1 MAIKRLKAWL
11 LSATIICIVLYFTR
25 ERSHYTLPEA
35 ARPRP
40 VAPAVVA
47 PAADAASNTGP
58 PRSRTTFAAMK
69 LPQSPGAKVNSEAHK
84 LAWADDF
91 LPHLAA
97 VAKLPGITL
106 AQARKTCTWG
116 PADKVDFQFDEKADW
131 VVRDRPED
139 EVEAK
144 RREWRQFVREGM
156 IPYGA
161 VQHRF
166 TTQRGLVVLAGNQD
180 TFKRVGLLL
189 RALQRVRSRVAIE
202 VHYYGEAEMTEQ
214 HRQSLSTVWPR
225 IFFNDL
231 SSDDNILRVQKDRP
245 FINYQLKTAALVN
258 SRFQEPLLVDA
269 DNIPVLD
276 PDELWESAAYQSHG
290 TVFWPDIARTYPQDP
305 AWAITNTQ
313 CRMDEYELES
323 GQLLVDKRR
332 YWYHLQLAAWWAT
345 EQGAYWDRILLGDK
359 DLFRFAWH
367 ALRTDYGRPRRWLA
381 SVGTLNKGFYCGHSF
396 AQHHPDDARVAFL
409 HGGLVKTVDLQ
420 VMRWNRDAQGGYYRH
435 YKRAPSDE
443 DPRVSVNVGIKFDG
457 ADYMDVPKGS
467 GFRPAMCTDMYD
479 VEARDLNELIPMW
492 EQTFGEIGG
501 YWQLATDDGQGGK
514 PI

>member
-1 MAIKRLKAWL
+1 MAIRRLKAWL
-11 LSATIICIVLYFTR
+11 LTATLICIVLYFTR
-25 ERSHYTLPEA
+25 ERSHYTLPKA
-35 ARPRP
+35 ARPGP
-40 VAPAVVA
+40 AAAVAP
-47 PAADAASNTGP
+47 ADAASNTGP
-58 PRSRTTFAAMK
+58 PRPRTTFAAMK
-69 LPQSPGAKVNSEAHK
+69 LPQAPGAKVNSLAHK
-84 LAWADDF
+84 LTWADDF
-91 LPHLAA
+91 LPHLSA
-97 VAKLPGITL
+97 VTKLPGITL
-106 AQARKTCTWG
+106 AQAKRSCTWG
-116 PADKVDFQFDEKADW
+116 PADKVDFQFDDKADW
-131 VVRDRPED
+131 VAKDRPED

-166 TTQRGLVVLAGNQD
+166 TNQRGLVVLAGNQD
-180 TFKRVGLLL
+180 TFKRVGLML
-189 RALQRVRSRVAIE
+189 RALQRLKSRVAVE

-214 HRQSLSTVWPR
+214 HRQALSTVWPR
-225 IFFNDL
+225 MFFNDL
-231 SSDDNILRVQKDRP
+231 SSPDNILLVQKDRP

-276 PDELWESAAYQSHG
+276 PDELWASAAYEQYG

-305 AWAITNTQ
+305 AWAITNTE

-345 EQGAYWDRILLGDK
+345 EQGAYWDAILLGDK

-420 VMRWNRDAQGGYYRH
+420 VMRWNRDTQGGYYRH

-443 DPRVSVNVGIKFDG
+443 DPGVSVNVGIKFDG
-457 ADYMDVPKGS
+457 ADYMDAPKGA
-467 GFRPAMCTDMYD
+467 GFRAAMCTDMYD

-492 EQTFGEIGG
+492 EKTFGEIGG